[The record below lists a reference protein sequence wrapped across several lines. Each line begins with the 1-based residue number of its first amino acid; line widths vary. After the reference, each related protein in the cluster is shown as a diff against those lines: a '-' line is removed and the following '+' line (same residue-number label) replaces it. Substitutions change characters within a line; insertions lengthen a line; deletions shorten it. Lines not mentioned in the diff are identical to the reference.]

1 MKFLAIVA
9 TLLAS
14 TQIALCSDY
23 QIIHAG
29 RLLAVPGEK
38 VLIDQSI
45 IIQDGIIVDVQPGF
59 LEASSKLPDDDPDEI
74 INLRNYF
81 VLPGLIDGHTH
92 ITMELGPT
100 TKLDAVVQSDA
111 AVALRSTVYAKRT
124 LEAGFTTVRN
134 LGADPDVIIPLRDA
148 IQRGDVIG
156 PRIFA
161 AAGGVSATGGHG
173 DVHGYRE
180 EVLALFKPEGVC
192 DGADDCRRAIR
203 ALVKRGADQIK
214 IAATGGVLSETDAGT
229 GQQLIDE
236 ELSAIVETA
245 HGLGRRTAAHAH
257 GVRGVNA
264 ALRAGVLAIE
274 HGTYAN
280 AESFRLFKKNNAF
293 LVPTILAG
301 VTVAEMASSENS
313 FMPPAIRAKALSVG
327 PRMLGM
333 VQRANQAGVKI
344 AFGTD
349 SGVSKHGQNAREFEL
364 LVEAGLTPMEAIVTA
379 TVNGAENLGKADQL
393 GTIESGKLA
402 DIIAAGGD
410 PLADITALQDID
422 FVMKGGVIFKRYDL
436 LGLSDQN

>member
-1 MKFLAIVA
+1 MKVVG
-9 TLLAS
+9 LLVSAFVITQSAS
-14 TQIALCSDY
+14 AADY

-29 RLLAVPGEK
+29 RLLAVPGER
-38 VLIDQSI
+38 VLAEQSVVV
-45 IIQDGIIVDVQPGF
+45 QNGVIVDIQPGF
-59 LEASSKLPDDDPDEI
+59 LDASKNLSNDEFGEV
-74 INLRNYF
+74 INLRDHF

-124 LEAGFTTVRN
+124 LEAGFTTIRN
-134 LGADPDVIIPLRDA
+134 LGADPDVIVPLRDA
-148 IQRGDVIG
+148 IQRGDVVG

-173 DVHGYRE
+173 DVHGYRN
-180 EVLALFKPEGVC
+180 EVMALFKPEGVC

-203 ALVKRGADQIK
+203 TLVKRGADQIK
-214 IAATGGVLSETDAGT
+214 IAVTGGVLSETDAGT

-245 HGLGRRTAAHAH
+245 HSLGRRTAAHAH
-257 GVRGVNA
+257 GVRGINA
-264 ALRAGVLAIE
+264 ALRAGVMAIE

-280 AESFRLFKKNNAF
+280 NESFRLFKKNNAF

-301 VTVAEMASSENS
+301 VTVSEMASPDDT

-327 PRMLGM
+327 PRMLGT
-333 VQRANQAGVKI
+333 VQRAHQAGVKI

-364 LVEAGLTPMEAIVTA
+364 LVEAGLTPMEAIETA
-379 TVNGAENLGKADQL
+379 TINGAENLGKSDQL
-393 GTIESGKLA
+393 GSIEVGKLA
-402 DIIAAGGD
+402 DIIATDGD
-410 PLADITALQDID
+410 PLADITELQDID
-422 FVMKGGVIFKRYDL
+422 FVMKEGVVVKSTD
-436 LGLSDQN
+436 S